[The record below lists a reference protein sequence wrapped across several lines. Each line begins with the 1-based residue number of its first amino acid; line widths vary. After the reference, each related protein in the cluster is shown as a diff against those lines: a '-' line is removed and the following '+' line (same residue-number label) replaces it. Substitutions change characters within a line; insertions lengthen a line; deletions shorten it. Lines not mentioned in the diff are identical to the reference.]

1 MYNRSQRLPQVK
13 NGLGKRKFQIKQ
25 STSKNIW
32 PVSQDTQRTPSHSD
46 FLRFLARRLLLSCQR
61 ALDAID
67 PLPLIDGELLV
78 TCDNGAVERITPSQ
92 FFLFLTHDANDDL
105 INAARRYLESSDPET
120 ANIVEHAN
128 HTHHAV
134 FQQLKADQGGG

>member
-1 MYNRSQRLPQVK
+1 MYNRSECLPQDQ
-13 NGLGKRKFQIKQ
+13 NRSGKQKFRLKQ

-32 PVSQDTQRTPSHSD
+32 QSSQDNQCTPSD
-46 FLRFLARRLLLSCQR
+46 FLRFRARGLLLSCQR

-78 TCDNGAVERITPSQ
+78 TCNNGAVERIKPSQ
-92 FFLFLTHDANDDL
+92 FFLFLTHDAIDDL
-105 INAARRYLESSDPET
+105 INAARQYLESCDPAT
-120 ANIVEHAN
+120 CDIVEQAN
-128 HTHHAV
+128 HTHHAI